1 MSLLRTR
8 PWLAYLGLCVLTLA
22 ALGWQLVRNPS
33 HEERDVVQ
41 ERLDQAC
48 VPLGPEHTIGQIFV
62 AQHAGLKAIE
72 LLLVVYD
79 PQRELPPSGHILLTL
94 ERLDEP
100 TCPPIR
106 AVIATGGLEHN
117 QGVRF
122 SFPPLADSQ
131 GATYRFTLS
140 SEQDHGLGFWHT
152 TSDAYALG
160 HMLDDGDE
168 QPGDLHF
175 VTVYDYHLSEILGDV
190 GDILRNSGRWLPAT
204 LVVLLV
210 PGGALLLCFLRQ
222 NNLDGPTVLAL
233 AITLSAAFWPLLLLW
248 TSVVGIRLGPGAVWA
263 ILGILLACGVYGAWW
278 RRVWRS
284 IRRPQEASDPLPSI
298 ALAVVVLLTL
308 ATRLIQI
315 RELVVPA
322 WVDSVHHTMLVRL
335 ISEQGVVPMSYQ
347 PYMPVQDLHYHYGF
361 HANVAALIWL
371 TGLPAHQA
379 VLFFAQVLNA
389 AALLPVYALTRSHP
403 VVKGCWLSRRR
414 WAGVVAALV
423 VASLSYLPAY
433 YVTWG
438 RYTHLTG
445 LLLLPTAC
453 LVTSWLLT
461 ERAASRG
468 LWTIATI
475 LVAGLALTHYR
486 VLVFYA
492 LFWLALLWVRPWTR
506 VRPILAGARLVQVA
520 VSLAGLALVAI
531 LPWAA
536 RFVLRVAP
544 RVESIY
550 GSWLAADQPSPF
562 PIGLLNAGWTRPLLY
577 AAGAGGVWGALRR
590 RHEIVLVLLWVGLWL
605 LVANLHL
612 LGLPDWWLMP
622 NSAVVISF
630 WLPVSILC
638 GWLAGDLLALLIRG
652 GKRRLPSSAWEWLFG
667 AGLFGL
673 VLALAGWGSWHSV
686 DVINPV
692 TVLVT
697 ADDMRAIDW
706 VSDNTPP
713 QARFLI
719 NTRQW
724 QGDIHMGTDGGW
736 WLPLLAGRD
745 VTLPSVLYRHGSP
758 SYYQA
763 IGDLASTVEDAE
775 SLDDPALIARLGRE
789 GVTHVYVG
797 ARGGR
802 LMPKELDPSP
812 HYQLR
817 YASGPARVYEFVPDP

>member
-1 MSLLRTR
+1 MSVLRTR
-8 PWLAYLGLCVLTLA
+8 AWLGHLSLCFLALA
-22 ALGWQLVRNPS
+22 AVGWQLARNPA

-41 ERLDQAC
+41 ERLDRAST
-48 VPLGPEHTIGQIFV
+48 PLGPEHTIGQTFV
-62 AQHAGLKAIE
+62 SEHAGLKAVE

-79 PQRELPPSGHILLTL
+79 PQRELPPSGRIVLTL
-94 ERLDEP
+94 ERLDKL
-100 TCPPIR
+100 TSPPIQV
-106 AVIATGGLEHN
+106 VIGTDGLEHN
-117 QGVRF
+117 QRVRF

-140 SEQDHGLGFWHT
+140 CEQDRGLGFWHT

-160 HMLDDGDE
+160 HMLDDGE
-168 QPGDLHF
+168 KQPGDLHF
-175 VTVYDYHLSEILGDV
+175 VTVYDYHLTEILADV
-190 GDILRNSGRWLPAT
+190 GDIFGHSGQWLPAS
-204 LVVLLV
+204 LVVLLL
-210 PGGALLLCFLRQ
+210 PGGVLLLCFLRR
-222 NNLDGPTVLAL
+222 NNLHGPTLLAL
-233 AITLSAAFWPLLLLW
+233 AISLSAAFWPLLLLW
-248 TSVVGIRLGPGAVWA
+248 TSVVGIRLDGGAVWGV
-263 ILGILLACGVYGAWW
+263 LGLLLACGVYGAWS

-284 IRRPQEASDPLPSI
+284 IRRPQEGGDPSPSI
-298 ALAVVVLLTL
+298 ALAVVLLLTL
-308 ATRLIQI
+308 ATRLIQV

-361 HANVAALIWL
+361 HANVAALIWV
-371 TGLPAHQA
+371 TGLPAYQA
-379 VLFFAQVLNA
+379 VLFFGQVLNA
-389 AALLPVYALTRSHP
+389 AALLPVYALTR
-403 VVKGCWLSRRR
+403 WLARRR

-423 VASLSYLPAY
+423 VGNLSYMPAY

-438 RYTHLTG
+438 RYTQLAG
-445 LLLLPTAC
+445 LLLLPAAC
-453 LVTSWLLT
+453 LVASWLLT
-461 ERAASRG
+461 ERRTNGG

-506 VRPILAGARLVQVA
+506 VRPILAGARLVRVA

-550 GSWLAADQPSPF
+550 GSWIATDQPNPF
-562 PIGLLNAGWTRPLLY
+562 PTGLLNAGWTRPLLY

-590 RHEIVLVLLWVGLWL
+590 KREIVLVVLWVGLWL

-652 GKRRLPSSAWEWLFG
+652 GKRLVPSSAWEWLFG
-667 AGLFGL
+667 AGLFVL
-673 VLALAGWGSWHSV
+673 VLALAGWGSWRAV

-697 ADDMRAIDW
+697 ADDLRAIDW
-706 VSDNTPP
+706 VSDNIPP

-719 NTRQW
+719 NTRPW

-745 VTLPSVLYRHGSP
+745 VTLPSVLYRQGSP
-758 SYYQA
+758 SYHQA
-763 IGDLASTVEDAE
+763 ISDLASTVEEAE
-775 SLDDPALIARLGRE
+775 SLDDPALIARLARE

-802 LMPKELDPSP
+802 LVPKELDPSP